1 MLTKIG
7 ICINMPVLYPL
18 KKSCPVDSAKY
29 QRVNRDKKNL
39 HFISSRKCK
48 KLRRPSNNPDIQSIS
63 NYSRLWRTV
72 EEQDWFSSCP
82 ENVTRFPR
90 GKKRLFKSIK
100 SPVTASSALPS
111 AILHAVCFDEL
122 PIQPQW
128 RGTRVEERER
138 ESGRERERTKND
150 EETRAHL
157 GHERSLLGN
166 KDETKPSRRGRARE
180 TVTKCEP
187 RIPDARPSSHYLA
200 AYRLKILFPPFVL
213 ATTSFHFPETTSG
226 TVLRWQPL
234 SKRRFVGIFLH
245 YVVLFSVLTGPL
257 PRI

>member
-1 MLTKIG
+1 MLTKKG

-63 NYSRLWRTV
+63 NYSRLGRTV

-138 ESGRERERTKND
+138 ESGREREREN
-150 EETRAHL
+150 EEW
-157 GHERSLLGN
+157 
-166 KDETKPSRRGRARE
+166 RRNEGSPRARA
-180 TVTKCEP
+180 K
-187 RIPDARPSSHYLA
+187 
-200 AYRLKILFPPFVL
+200 
-213 ATTSFHFPETTSG
+213 
-226 TVLRWQPL
+226 
-234 SKRRFVGIFLH
+234 
-245 YVVLFSVLTGPL
+245 LT
-257 PRI
+257 RQ

>member
-1 MLTKIG
+1 MTAQNI
-7 ICINMPVLYPL
+7 
-18 KKSCPVDSAKY
+18 KKSTEI
-29 QRVNRDKKNL
+29 KNH

-48 KLRRPSNNPDIQSIS
+48 KLRRPLNNPDIQSIS
-63 NYSRLWRTV
+63 NYSRHGRTV
-72 EEQDWFSSCP
+72 EEQDWFSFCP

-90 GKKRLFKSIK
+90 GKKRLFKSIN

-122 PIQPQW
+122 PIQPRW

-138 ESGRERERTKND
+138 EEERERTKND

-166 KDETKPSRRGRARE
+166 KDETKPSRRGRTRE
-180 TVTKCEP
+180 TVTKCAP